1 MAFNGYLTNQEI
13 NELQAAALQGG
24 LHTVPRQ
31 TLLAGIPSGFAA
43 ALQLAP
49 NPLDQF
55 VLDLVQTNQVERMAG
70 GEVPVVT
77 LLENAVARLRLLDRV
92 EARVFERVLSRV
104 ANVAAGVPP
113 LPEPAQLPEI
123 IKNERI
129 IGTDDTVDL
138 EFLAGGLEVAQA
150 VALVAVPRFEN
161 GQQIMVGGG
170 PWVSR
175 GTAWLMAPNL
185 AITNHH
191 VINARL
197 DGEADAGGADFQL
210 QAKGATL
217 RFDFD
222 AKEADGVSVKTKRL
236 VAASKSLDYALL
248 ELVEP
253 GARPIPRLAPSIV
266 ELDSTS
272 RMAVNIVQH
281 PRGEYKQV
289 AFRNNLVSA
298 ADATTVRY
306 FTDTDHGSSGSPV
319 CDDHWRVVALHRGAR
334 HASGVQFQGKDEAF
348 VNFGSQIQLVLAD
361 IAANDAPA
369 AAMIAAAQST

>member
-1 MAFNGYLTNQEI
+1 MAFNDYLTNQEI

-31 TLLAGIPSGFAA
+31 TLLAGIPPGFAA
-43 ALQLAP
+43 ALPLAP

-55 VLDLVQTNQVERMAG
+55 VLDLVHTNQVERMAG

-77 LLENAVARLRLLDRV
+77 LLQNAVARLRLLDRA
-92 EARVFERVLSRV
+92 EARGFERVLNRV

-113 LPEPAQLPEI
+113 LPEPAQLPEVV
-123 IKNERI
+123 KNERI
-129 IGTDDTVDL
+129 IGLDDTLDL
-138 EFLAGGLEVAQA
+138 GFLTGGLDVAQA
-150 VALVAVPRFEN
+150 VAVVAVPRFEN
-161 GQQIMVGGG
+161 GQQIIVAGG
-170 PWVSR
+170 PWVLR

-197 DGEADAGGADFQL
+197 DNEADASAADFEL
-210 QAKGATL
+210 QANGATL

-222 AKEADGVSVKTKRL
+222 TKDADGVSVKAKAL
-236 VAASKSLDYALL
+236 VAASKILDYALL
-248 ELVEP
+248 ELADP
-253 GARPIPRLAPSIV
+253 GARPIPRLAPSLV
-266 ELDSTS
+266 QLDSTS
-272 RMAVNIVQH
+272 RIAVNIVQH
-281 PRGEYKQV
+281 PRGEHKQV

-319 CDDHWRVVALHRGAR
+319 CDDRWRVVALHRGAR
-334 HASGVQFQGKDEAF
+334 HTSGVQFQGKDDAF
-348 VNFGSQIQLVLAD
+348 VNFGCQIQAVLAD
-361 IAANDAPA
+361 IAANHALA
-369 AAMIAAAQST
+369 AAAIAAAQST